1 MKIPYP
7 EGLLKKKKKH
17 DALVLKRLDL
27 PGKTE
32 LRNNLYLNIFT
43 AFSINSKK
51 PKCPLYLERN
61 PLYDLLIEKSPR
73 EIPMRKEDVLTLLI
87 SNNRIKYNFSFHPY
101 DVFVT
106 DFMTLKFKDLW
117 KVSDRQDFV
126 LAAFTWRTSSRDC
139 PLPNKLWQSR
149 NQLLQLQVQIEQ
161 PVTVALM
168 ALARECQRK
177 LTKLTCNKAYVLVP
191 RSRWTCML
199 SGPSILYI
207 FCIFKR

>member
-1 MKIPYP
+1 M
-7 EGLLKKKKKH
+7 
-17 DALVLKRLDL
+17 KRLDL

-126 LAAFTWRTSSRDC
+126 LAAFT
-139 PLPNKLWQSR
+139 
-149 NQLLQLQVQIEQ
+149 
-161 PVTVALM
+161 
-168 ALARECQRK
+168 
-177 LTKLTCNKAYVLVP
+177 
-191 RSRWTCML
+191 
-199 SGPSILYI
+199 
-207 FCIFKR
+207 